1 MNELYLQKPK
11 LKYNKRFQMARVDQR
26 QKPGTQV
33 PISSNDWTS
42 KKASPA
48 WDCSDSKL
56 EQPRVKTCEH
66 GRRNF

>member
-1 MNELYLQKPK
+1 MG
-11 LKYNKRFQMARVDQR
+11 RVDQR

-42 KKASPA
+42 KKVSPA
-48 WDCSDSKL
+48 WECSDSKP

>member
-1 MNELYLQKPK
+1 
-11 LKYNKRFQMARVDQR
+11 MARVDQR